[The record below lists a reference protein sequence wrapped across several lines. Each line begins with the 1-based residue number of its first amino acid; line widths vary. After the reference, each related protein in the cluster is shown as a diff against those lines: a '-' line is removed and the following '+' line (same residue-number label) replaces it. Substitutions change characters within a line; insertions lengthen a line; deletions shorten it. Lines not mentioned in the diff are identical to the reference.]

1 MGVDKYE
8 DREVGGSMDEITE
21 IWGKC
26 RPSLQESVSD
36 VVWKTCLSL
45 VTPVKISGDNL
56 TLGVPSPY
64 VRSKVAE
71 RFLGLV
77 RDAASGAAGRPL
89 DISLVIVAGE
99 EPTFDDVFPVSDGPT
114 PAPSVTDQRPSSISA
129 TPAAAQNPD
138 GIRLDPRFTFETF
151 VSAQSNRMALAAAQT
166 VAESPGRSYNPL
178 FIYGGSGL
186 GKTHLLHAIG
196 NWMVQTRP
204 SSRVLYVTTETFFN
218 DFVESIRLKTQLA
231 LKRNYRECDVLLVDD
246 IQFIQNKDALQ
257 EELFH
262 TYNTLHSAGK
272 QIVLTSDRPPKSIEK
287 LEDRLRSRLLSGLVA
302 EIEAPDLETRMAIL
316 RAKAQFER
324 IDLPDDV
331 SDFIATNVR
340 DNIRELEGAL
350 TRVAAFASLTGEPI
364 SLSLAVQVLP
374 DIGSEPALI
383 TPDMILLAVADTY
396 GLTVDELVGPR
407 RARPLVTARHVAMYL
422 IRSLTDYSYPSI
434 GKVFGGRDHSTVI
447 SAVDK
452 ISAQMGE
459 KRQLYEQVTS
469 LIHQIK
475 GGG

>member
-1 MGVDKYE
+1 MDQ
-8 DREVGGSMDEITE
+8 VGSSMDEITE

-36 VVWKTCLSL
+36 IVWKTCLSL
-45 VTPVKISGDNL
+45 VTPVEISGDNL

-71 RFLGLV
+71 RFLGLI

-89 DISLVIVAGE
+89 DVTLVIVDAGE
-99 EPTFDDVFPVSDGPT
+99 VDFDEVFPLPDAPVAT
-114 PAPSVTDQRPSSISA
+114 PGASSERSIPAVPLAAPSA
-129 TPAAAQNPD
+129 D

-316 RAKAQFER
+316 RAKAQFEG

-331 SDFIATNVR
+331 CDFIATNVR

-350 TRVAAFASLTGEPI
+350 TRVAAFASLTGEPV

-383 TPDMILLAVADTY
+383 TPDMILDAVAETY
-396 GLTVDELVGPR
+396 GLTVEELVGPR

-452 ISAQMGE
+452 ITAQMGE

>member
-1 MGVDKYE
+1 
-8 DREVGGSMDEITE
+8 MDEITE

-36 VVWKTCLSL
+36 IVWKTCLSL
-45 VTPVKISGDNL
+45 VTPVEISGDNL

-71 RFLGLV
+71 RFLGLI

-89 DISLVIVAGE
+89 EVTLVIVDAGE
-99 EPTFDDVFPVSDGPT
+99 VDFDEVFPLPDAPVAT
-114 PAPSVTDQRPSSISA
+114 PGASSERSIPAVPLAAPST
-129 TPAAAQNPD
+129 D

-316 RAKAQFER
+316 RAKAQFEG

-331 SDFIATNVR
+331 CDFIATNVR

-350 TRVAAFASLTGEPI
+350 TRVAAFASLTGEPV

-383 TPDMILLAVADTY
+383 TPDMILDAVAETY
-396 GLTVDELVGPR
+396 GLTVEELVGPR

-452 ISAQMGE
+452 ITAQMGE

>member
-1 MGVDKYE
+1 
-8 DREVGGSMDEITE
+8 MDEITE

-36 VVWKTCLSL
+36 VVWKNCLSL
-45 VTPVKISGDNL
+45 VTPVGISGDNL

-64 VRSKVAE
+64 VRSKVNE
-71 RFLGLV
+71 RFLGLI
-77 RDAASGAAGRPL
+77 RDVASGVAGRPL
-89 DISLVIVAGE
+89 AVNLEIVAAADPSFE
-99 EPTFDDVFPVSDGPT
+99 DVFPVGDPT
-114 PAPSVTDQRPSSISA
+114 PSTAT
-129 TPAAAQNPD
+129 TPAASYSNHTIPAAPVGTPSAD

-364 SLSLAVQVLP
+364 SLALAIQVLP

-383 TPDMILLAVADTY
+383 TPDMILTAVADTY
-396 GLTVDELVGPR
+396 GLTVDELIGPR

-452 ISAQMGE
+452 ITAQMGE

>member
-1 MGVDKYE
+1 MNE
-8 DREVGGSMDEITE
+8 MTE

-45 VTPVKISGDNL
+45 VTPVDMSGDNL
-56 TLGVPSPY
+56 ILGVPSHY

-71 RFLGLV
+71 RFLGLI
-77 RDAASGAAGRPL
+77 RDLASAAAGRPVE
-89 DISLVIVAGE
+89 ISLELVVAEAPEFAFE
-99 EPTFDDVFPVSDGPT
+99 EVFPIGADA
-114 PAPSVTDQRPSSISA
+114 PAA
-129 TPAAAQNPD
+129 TPPQSDNRTIAPRVSAAPAD
-138 GIRLDPRFTFETF
+138 GIRLDPRFTFDTF

-218 DFVESIRLKTQLA
+218 DFVESIQRKTQLA

-246 IQFIQNKDALQ
+246 IQFIQNKDAIQ

-316 RAKAQFER
+316 RAKAQFEG

-331 SDFIATNVR
+331 CEFIATNVR

-364 SLSLAVQVLP
+364 SLALAIRVLP
-374 DIGSEPALI
+374 DIGSEAAMI
-383 TPDMILLAVADTY
+383 TPDMILAAVAEY
-396 GLTVDELVGPR
+396 YHLSVEELTGPR

-422 IRSLTDYSYPSI
+422 VRSLTDYSYPSI

-452 ISAQMGE
+452 ITDQMGE
-459 KRQLYEQVTS
+459 KRQLYEQVTT
-469 LIHQIK
+469 LIQQIK
-475 GGG
+475 AGG

>member
-1 MGVDKYE
+1 
-8 DREVGGSMDEITE
+8 MDEIVA

-36 VVWKTCLSL
+36 IVWKTCLSL
-45 VTPVKISGDNL
+45 VTPVEISGDNL
-56 TLGVPSPY
+56 VLGVPSPY

-71 RFLGLV
+71 RFLGLI

-89 DISLVIVAGE
+89 EISLIIVASE
-99 EPTFDDVFPVSDGPT
+99 DPTFDEVFPVDHP
-114 PAPSVTDQRPSSISA
+114 PAVSPQVDLAERFSP
-129 TPAAAQNPD
+129 PAAVSAPNAD

-151 VSAQSNRMALAAAQT
+151 VSAQSHRMALAAAQT

-218 DFVESIRLKTQLA
+218 DFVESIRHKTQLA

-324 IDLPDDV
+324 VALPDDV
-331 SDFIATNVR
+331 CEFIATNVR

-350 TRVAAFASLTGEPI
+350 TRVAAFGSLTAEPI
-364 SLSLAVQVLP
+364 SLSLAVQVLT
-374 DIGSEPALI
+374 DIGTEPTLI
-383 TPDMILLAVADTY
+383 TPDMILVAVADTY
-396 GLTVDELVGPR
+396 GLSVEELVGPR

-452 ISAQMGE
+452 ITAQMGE

>member
-1 MGVDKYE
+1 
-8 DREVGGSMDEITE
+8 MDEITE

-114 PAPSVTDQRPSSISA
+114 PAPSVTDQRPSSIPA

-186 GKTHLLHAIG
+186 GVDPSWDQG
-196 NWMVQTRP
+196 CRRTR
-204 SSRVLYVTTETFFN
+204 S
-218 DFVESIRLKTQLA
+218 
-231 LKRNYRECDVLLVDD
+231 
-246 IQFIQNKDALQ
+246 
-257 EELFH
+257 
-262 TYNTLHSAGK
+262 
-272 QIVLTSDRPPKSIEK
+272 TSTG
-287 LEDRLRSRLLSGLVA
+287 RSRRRD
-302 EIEAPDLETRMAIL
+302 PW
-316 RAKAQFER
+316 RA
-324 IDLPDDV
+324 L
-331 SDFIATNVR
+331 
-340 DNIRELEGAL
+340 
-350 TRVAAFASLTGEPI
+350 
-364 SLSLAVQVLP
+364 
-374 DIGSEPALI
+374 
-383 TPDMILLAVADTY
+383 
-396 GLTVDELVGPR
+396 R
-407 RARPLVTARHVAMYL
+407 RARWPGVGGSWPGTPG
-422 IRSLTDYSYPSI
+422 SSPSWPA
-434 GKVFGGRDHSTVI
+434 GCSSTTGRTGSCCDPRRPGCR
-447 SAVDK
+447 AP
-452 ISAQMGE
+452 QRCRLG
-459 KRQLYEQVTS
+459 R
-469 LIHQIK
+469 
-475 GGG
+475 

>member
-1 MGVDKYE
+1 
-8 DREVGGSMDEITE
+8 
-21 IWGKC
+21 
-26 RPSLQESVSD
+26 
-36 VVWKTCLSL
+36 
-45 VTPVKISGDNL
+45 
-56 TLGVPSPY
+56 
-64 VRSKVAE
+64 
-71 RFLGLV
+71 
-77 RDAASGAAGRPL
+77 
-89 DISLVIVAGE
+89 
-99 EPTFDDVFPVSDGPT
+99 
-114 PAPSVTDQRPSSISA
+114 
-129 TPAAAQNPD
+129 
-138 GIRLDPRFTFETF
+138 
-151 VSAQSNRMALAAAQT
+151 MALAAAQT
-166 VAESPGRSYNPL
+166 VAESPGLSYNPL

-383 TPDMILLAVADTY
+383 TPDMILIAVADTY
-396 GLTVDELVGPR
+396 GLTVEELIGPR

-452 ISAQMGE
+452 ITAQMGE

>member
-1 MGVDKYE
+1 
-8 DREVGGSMDEITE
+8 MDEITE

-36 VVWKTCLSL
+36 IVWKTCLSL
-45 VTPVKISGDNL
+45 VTPVEISGDNL
-56 TLGVPSPY
+56 ILGVPSPY

-71 RFLGLV
+71 RFLGLI
-77 RDAASGAAGRPL
+77 RDVASGAAGRSV
-89 DISLVIVAGE
+89 DISLVIVAGAD
-99 EPTFDDVFPVSDGPT
+99 PSFDDVFPVADAESATTHSPS
-114 PAPSVTDQRPSSISA
+114 APSTVRSV
-129 TPAAAQNPD
+129 PAAPIAAASAD

-262 TYNTLHSAGK
+262 TDNTLHSAGK

-383 TPDMILLAVADTY
+383 TPDMILIAVADTY
-396 GLTVDELVGPR
+396 GLTVEELIGPR

-452 ISAQMGE
+452 ITAQMGE